1 MKTALTIA
9 GSDPSGGAGVQADIK
24 TMTVNGVYAMSAITS
39 LTIQNTMGV
48 KYAVAT
54 KPDVMRDQLECVF
67 EDIFPDS
74 VKIGMLPDCTIMEVI
89 ADVLEK
95 YKAKNIVLDT
105 VMISTSGTRLMADD
119 AMEVFKNRLIPISS
133 LLTPNIPETEVLT
146 GINIE
151 SRDDMM
157 KAAKSINEKYGCSE
171 LCKGGHFDENADDLL
186 YHDGKYEWFC
196 SEHIDNPNTHGTGC
210 TLSCAIAANLAKG
223 YDMVS
228 AVKFAKDY
236 ITGAIK
242 AMLDLGKGN
251 GPMNHGFDIDSRF
264 IK

>member
-146 GINIE
+146 GINI
-151 SRDDMM
+151 
-157 KAAKSINEKYGCSE
+157 
-171 LCKGGHFDENADDLL
+171 
-186 YHDGKYEWFC
+186 
-196 SEHIDNPNTHGTGC
+196 
-210 TLSCAIAANLAKG
+210 
-223 YDMVS
+223 
-228 AVKFAKDY
+228 
-236 ITGAIK
+236 
-242 AMLDLGKGN
+242 
-251 GPMNHGFDIDSRF
+251 
-264 IK
+264 